1 MRYGTMGVDFEERVN
16 FERLRKDRL
25 DKAKAAL
32 KASSLGSLV
41 CYDFDNI
48 RYITGTHIGEWC
60 RNKMNRYCIL
70 PKGGEPLLFD
80 PATPAKKISCPWIA
94 DRVFPAVGSMR
105 GAIPPETGSVE
116 KVAKDIVKWL
126 KEYGV
131 DKKPVGMDIA
141 DIPLVRSLEK
151 AGLEIVD
158 GQEVM
163 LSARIIKTNDE
174 IELLKTSAAMVDAA
188 YEEVVRHIKP
198 GARENDLVAVANHVL
213 FTLGSELVECVNS
226 VAGTRGRPHPHTFSD
241 RIIRPGDMVFL
252 DIMHAYNGYRT
263 CYYRTF
269 ACGKPTKAQLEAYE
283 IAWKWL
289 KDSIDAVKPGATTAD
304 VAKAWPAPNKFGLK
318 TEEEAFLLQFGHGV
332 GLSIWE
338 KPVISRLFSLDH
350 PYKIEEGMVFA
361 LETYYP
367 SSDGKGAA
375 RLEEEVVVTKDGC
388 ERLFR
393 YPVEE
398 LISCGV
404 PGTMGY

>member
-1 MRYGTMGVDFEERVN
+1 MGVDFEERVN

-32 KASSLGSLV
+32 KASNLGSLV

-105 GAIPPETGSVE
+105 GAIPPETGSVD
-116 KVAKDIVKWL
+116 KVAKDIVRWL

-141 DIPLVRSLEK
+141 DIPLVRALEK

-163 LSARIIKTNDE
+163 LSARIIKTKDE

-188 YEEVVRHIKP
+188 YEEVVRTIKP
-198 GARENDLVAVANHVL
+198 GARENDLVAAANHVL

-269 ACGKPTKAQLEAYE
+269 VCGKPTKAQLEAYE

-289 KDSIDAVKPGATTAD
+289 KDSIDAVKPGGTTAD
-304 VAKAWPAPNKFGLK
+304 VAKAWPAPDKFGLK
-318 TEEEAFLLQFGHGV
+318 TEDEAFLLQFGHGV

-367 SSDGKGAA
+367 SADGKGAA